1 MTRMIDLN
9 LLRQAAADAMR
20 VYEAVTWSNLVL
32 DEAQQA
38 VRSAEA
44 LLRETVGTFL
54 PEEVIITD
62 TRPESGESSREALL
76 SEYIE
81 VQKAYASFKDA
92 LYRLMEAHISRKEW
106 DKAYTVLHALER
118 VDAEYRDLQLLKPGL
133 ELARTISEELKNG
146 RVAYAMHQLIPHL
159 GDESLDP
166 KLRSVVDETLHA
178 AVAGEA
184 WDALKEMLEAL
195 YEHNI
200 DILRWLK
207 DHSVPY
213 VEIRNQHIHWSCT
226 SDIWDDRFSRWLT
239 KEPQAS
245 LVSKGTTTVED
256 TNPVLFYSYFS
267 LSITW
272 PQSGVFWKFQLAPA
286 DPDTALGNEAMVYG
300 VIIFNPQK
308 KT

>member
-1 MTRMIDLN
+1 MTRMIDLD
-9 LLRQAAADAMR
+9 LLRQATIDAMR

-38 VRSAEA
+38 VRSAET

-54 PEEVIITD
+54 PEAVVITD
-62 TRPESGESSREALL
+62 TRPETGKGSRETLL
-76 SEYIE
+76 NEYIE

-159 GDESLDP
+159 GDKSLDP

-195 YEHNI
+195 HEQSI
-200 DILRWLK
+200 DIPRWLK
-207 DHSVPY
+207 DHSVPF
-213 VEIRNQHIHWSCT
+213 EELHSQHIQWWASGDFGD
-226 SDIWDDRFSRWLT
+226 SYFGKWLA
-239 KEPQAS
+239 KEPQAF
-245 LVSKGTTTVED
+245 LVSKGRTLVSAD
-256 TNPVLFYSYFS
+256 KGWYS
-267 LSITW
+267 LWITW
-272 PQSGVFWKFQLAPA
+272 PQSGLFWKFQLAPLG
-286 DPDTALGNEAMVYG
+286 PETALNNEAIVYG

-308 KT
+308 KTQAE

>member
-1 MTRMIDLN
+1 MTRVIDLN
-9 LLRQAAADAMR
+9 LLRQAATDAMR

-62 TRPESGESSREALL
+62 TGPEGGESSREALL

-133 ELARTISEELKNG
+133 ELARTLSEELKNG

-159 GDESLDP
+159 DDESLDP

-178 AVAGEA
+178 AAAGEA
-184 WDALKEMLEAL
+184 WDALKEMLKAL

-207 DHSVPY
+207 DHNVPY
-213 VEIRNQHIHWSCT
+213 VEIRSRHIQWWC
-226 SDIWDDRFSRWLT
+226 DDNVYRKYFSKWLT
-239 KEPQAS
+239 EEPQAS
-245 LVSKGTTTVED
+245 LVSKGTTTVVD
-256 TNPVLFYSYFS
+256 TGYFAEYS

-272 PQSGVFWKFQLAPA
+272 PQSGVFWKLQLAPVA